1 MNSKENHKSKESFE
15 NMDLTTALSNLNN
28 NMNQGFTGMKKEIA
42 GMKDEIKKEI
52 TGMKDEIK
60 KEITGMKDEIID
72 MKNKINNN
80 LEIISKSIDNLTKSI
95 YSQNYGLFVLIF
107 AICFYSLFLKKNK

>member
-42 GMKDEIKKEI
+42 
-52 TGMKDEIK
+52 GMKDEIK